1 MRIQRLAAIGWS
13 VVATAAGLG
22 FVARDLL
29 GLPPAPV
36 ALAWTAGAV
45 AGLCGARA
53 RRRHARSAEATLR
66 HDMRV

>member
-1 MRIQRLAAIGWS
+1 MRVQRLAAIAWS

-22 FVARDLL
+22 FVARDVL

-36 ALAWTAGAV
+36 ALAWTAGAAV
-45 AGLCGARA
+45 GLWAAGA
-53 RRRHARSAEATLR
+53 RRRRAPSAETTIR